1 MNGFRNIKKRQTKPD
16 LLISSVFSKHH
27 PPMNNF
33 KKKNI
38 CKIRPI
44 PEQNLNRLR
53 QQKSFCSKKKS
64 SRTQNSI
71 PNLIF
76 CNCFRKHLSNPSPRT
91 KTLLL
96 NFAKKND
103 EFLKKKNLNHSRRQK
118 CLFCRRREALS
129 PRPPI
134 QQRAANQT

>member
-27 PPMNNF
+27 PPMNNL
-33 KKKNI
+33 KKNI

-103 EFLKKKNLNHSRRQK
+103 EFLEKNLNHSRRQK